1 MFSKLTTLIV
11 IGSAALVSANA
22 PEEYSI
28 DGFLNPAETTKVGEA
43 PPAGFL
49 ADTIF
54 DINQAQRQWLYD
66 QLPVKNQAGVRWF
79 RNGDV
84 YAFERAA
91 TYKKNVLFLARSEQG
106 TLFGAYTQAPLE
118 YSRWDSNDYI
128 DANAFL
134 FNLDFRVAFK
144 NQLLN
149 REIVETEN
157 TGTYRW
163 IFFASDF
170 TDSLKD
176 FYIRVSDSNISAGS
190 VAGLPGFKVTRN
202 ANGNN
207 DILREIDRYPVRVNV
222 LEMWEF

>member
-1 MFSKLTTLIV
+1 MFAKLTSLIA

-22 PEEYSI
+22 PKEYSI
-28 DGFLNPAETTKVGEA
+28 DGFLNPATDTKVGDA

-66 QLPVKNQAGVRWF
+66 QLPVKNSPGVRWY

-91 TYKKNVLFLARSEQG
+91 TYKKSVLFLARSEKG
-106 TLFGAYTQAPLE
+106 ALFGAFTQARLE
-118 YSRWDSNDYI
+118 YSRWDSNDYT

-134 FNLDFRVAFK
+134 FNLDFMTAFK
-144 NQLLN
+144 NKLPFH
-149 REIVETEN
+149 EIVETEN
-157 TGTYRW
+157 TGSYRW

-170 TDSLKD
+170 TDSIKD

-190 VAGLPGFKVTRN
+190 VAGLPGFMVTRN
-202 ANGNN
+202 PNGNN